1 MHNMKQ
7 QAGLSIL
14 SVVFGILITGL
25 VVLLIF
31 KIGPLYLEHYG
42 VVSSLKSL
50 EKEVGIRQKSNTELM
65 TLLKKRLDIND
76 VRRVNSK
83 DITIKKQARQTT
95 VRVAYEVQVPLV
107 SNVDLLVTFD
117 DTALLR

>member
-1 MHNMKQ
+1 MYNMKQ

-50 EKEVGIRQKSNTELM
+50 EKEAGISQKSNTELM
-65 TLLKKRLDIND
+65 TLLQKRLEIND
-76 VRRVNSK
+76 VKRVSHK
-83 DITIKKQARQTT
+83 DVTIKKQARQTT

-107 SNVDLLVTFD
+107 SNVDLLITFD

>member
-7 QAGLSIL
+7 QYGLSVL
-14 SVVFGILITGL
+14 SISFGILITGL
-25 VVLLIF
+25 IVLLIF

-50 EKEVGIRQKSNTELM
+50 EKEAGISHKSNTELM
-65 TLLKKRLDIND
+65 TLLQKRLEIND
-76 VRRVNSK
+76 VKRVNHK
-83 DITIKKQARQTT
+83 DVIIKKQARQTT

-107 SNVDLLVTFD
+107 SNVDLLITFD

>member
-7 QAGLSIL
+7 QAGMSFLSIF
-14 SVVFGILITGL
+14 FGILIVGL

-31 KIGPLYLEHYG
+31 KIGPPYLEHYG

-50 EKEVGIRQKSNTELM
+50 EKEVGMHHKSNTELM
-65 TLLKKRLDIND
+65 TLLQKRLEIND
-76 VRRVNSK
+76 VRRVNHK
-83 DITIKKQARQTT
+83 DVTIKKQAQQTMM
-95 VRVAYEVQVPLV
+95 RVAYEVQVPLV
-107 SNVDLLVTFD
+107 SNIDLLITFD

>member
-7 QAGLSIL
+7 QSGLSVL
-14 SVVFGILITGL
+14 SISFGILITGL

-31 KIGPLYLEHYG
+31 KIGPPYLEHYG

-50 EKEVGIRQKSNTELM
+50 EKEAGISHKSNTELM
-65 TLLKKRLDIND
+65 TLLQKRLEIND
-76 VRRVNSK
+76 VKRVNHK
-83 DITIKKQARQTT
+83 DVIIKKQARQTT

-107 SNVDLLVTFD
+107 SNVDLLITFD
-117 DTALLR
+117 NTALLR

>member
-76 VRRVNSK
+76 VRRVSSK

>member
-1 MHNMKQ
+1 MYNIKQ
-7 QAGLSIL
+7 QAGLSIF
-14 SVVFGILITGL
+14 SVVLGILIIGL

-50 EKEVGIRQKSNTELM
+50 EKEPGMHQKSNTELM
-65 TLLKKRLDIND
+65 TLLQKRLEIND
-76 VRRVNSK
+76 VRRVSHK
-83 DITIKKQARQTT
+83 DVIIKKQAQQTT

-107 SNVDLLVTFD
+107 SNVDLLITFD
-117 DTALLR
+117 NTALLR

>member
-1 MHNMKQ
+1 MKQ

-50 EKEVGIRQKSNTELM
+50 EKEAGISQKSNTELM
-65 TLLKKRLDIND
+65 TLLQKRLEIND
-76 VRRVNSK
+76 VKRVSHK
-83 DITIKKQARQTT
+83 DVTIKKQARQTT

-107 SNVDLLVTFD
+107 SNVDLLITFD

>member
-1 MHNMKQ
+1 MHKQKQ
-7 QAGLSIL
+7 QAGLSLIPIF
-14 SVVFGILITGL
+14 FG
-25 VVLLIF
+25 LLIAGIVALLGF
-31 KIGPLYLEHYG
+31 KIGPLYMEHYG

-50 EKEVGIRQKSNTELM
+50 EQEAGMRRKSKSELVKI
-65 TLLKKRLDIND
+65 LKKRLDIND
-76 VRRVNSK
+76 VRRVSRD
-83 DITIKKQARQTT
+83 DITVKKHPRQTT

>member
-7 QAGLSIL
+7 QAGMSLLSIF
-14 SVVFGILITGL
+14 FGILIIGL

-31 KIGPLYLEHYG
+31 KVSPPYLEHYG

-50 EKEVGIRQKSNTELM
+50 EKEIGMHHKSNTELM
-65 TLLKKRLDIND
+65 TLLQKRLEIND
-76 VRRVNSK
+76 VRRVNHK
-83 DITIKKQARQTT
+83 DVTIKKQGQQTM

-107 SNVDLLVTFD
+107 SNIDLLITFD

>member
-1 MHNMKQ
+1 MKQ
-7 QAGLSIL
+7 QAGLSL
-14 SVVFGILITGL
+14 LPVFFGILITGL

-42 VVSSLKSL
+42 VISSLKSL
-50 EKEVGIRQKSNTELM
+50 EKEIGISQKSNTELM

-76 VRRVNSK
+76 VRRVTYK
-83 DITIKKQARQTT
+83 DITIKKQSQQTT

-107 SNVDLLVTFD
+107 SNVDLLITFD

>member
-7 QAGLSIL
+7 QAGLSLL
-14 SVVFGILITGL
+14 SVLFGILMIGL
-25 VVLLIF
+25 VVLLLF

-50 EKEVGIRQKSNTELM
+50 EKEAGIRQKSNTELI
-65 TLLKKRLDIND
+65 TLLQKRLDIND
-76 VRRVNSK
+76 VRRVSSK
-83 DITIKKQARQTT
+83 DITIKKQERQTT